1 MSANSIS
8 LKASAK
14 FVWIKRGIALS
25 VLLGF
30 AWLVITAIT
39 TDLSDE
45 ELNPVVVKAPEL
57 VKQRP
62 ETPGGM
68 KIDHQDKQLFDILES
83 ESSVDVVSEKILKQ
97 NQQAALRNEQLATA
111 AIEKKKLEAEK
122 AMQELEAAKLAAKIA
137 EEKAKAAAQA
147 AQAQAIEVKKVA
159 IAKVE
164 PKVLNQEQAKTEVKA
179 VKVEAVKPDA
189 KPVAKTTTV
198 AAASGWAVQ
207 LGSFRKD
214 ADANR
219 AVGVYKK
226 KVGNILTGLN
236 PYVKKVDL
244 GAKGTVYRVYFT
256 GLKDVEH
263 AKQICSQLK
272 AQKQACLRAK
282 I

>member
-14 FVWIKRGIALS
+14 FVWIKRGIALT

-30 AWLVITAIT
+30 AWLVVTAIT

-45 ELNPVVVKAPEL
+45 ELNPMVVKAPEL

-83 ESSVDVVSEKILKQ
+83 ETSVDVVSEKILKQ
-97 NQQAALRNEQLATA
+97 NQEAAQRNELLAAQAMQKKQLEAQQAAKLKAEQ
-111 AIEKKKLEAEK
+111 EE
-122 AMQELEAAKLAAKIA
+122 LAAKIA
-137 EEKAKAAAQA
+137 AEKAKAAEVVKVPA
-147 AQAQAIEVKKVA
+147 VKKVE

-164 PKVLNQEQAKTEVKA
+164 PKVLDAKQAETTKQA
-179 VKVEAVKPDA
+179 VKVEVA
-189 KPVAKTTTV
+189 KPVVKKVEAKPTTV
-198 AAASGWAVQ
+198 ASASGWAVQ

-219 AVGVYKK
+219 AVGVYQK

-236 PYVKKVDL
+236 SYVKKVDL

-263 AKQICSQLK
+263 AKQVCSQLK